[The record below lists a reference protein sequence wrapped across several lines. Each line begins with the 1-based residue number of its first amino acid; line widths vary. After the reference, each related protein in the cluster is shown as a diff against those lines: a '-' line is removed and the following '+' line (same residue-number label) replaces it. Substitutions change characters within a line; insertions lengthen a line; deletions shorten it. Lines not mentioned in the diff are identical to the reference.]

1 MGIIPRFG
9 VFGDVGNG
17 RECPVYG
24 GFVGLGVVLVV
35 FGLLWG
41 VGGVG
46 LFLGGG
52 GGGGVGAGPGPC
64 WASWCLS
71 EPFVRRLGG
80 VRGVLDHADKSDDCA
95 QAAYIVAREKER
107 LVYGVVFGDA

>member
-17 RECPVYG
+17 RECPVYW
-24 GFVGLGVVLVV
+24 GFGGLGVVLGCARGG
-35 FGLLWG
+35 FG
-41 VGGVG
+41 VGD
-46 LFLGGG
+46 
-52 GGGGVGAGPGPC
+52 GPC

-71 EPFVRRLGG
+71 EPFGRRLGG